1 MRKWLPLTAVCLGA
15 FMLLVDV
22 TIVTVALPDMA
33 ADMHTGF
40 AGLQWVMDV
49 YALALAALLLGAGSL
64 ADRIG
69 RRRVYLAGLGLFA
82 AASLACGLATGPA
95 GLIAFRAVQGIGG
108 AAMFATTMALLS
120 GSYQGRDRAV
130 AFGAWGAVNG
140 AAAAAGPI
148 IGGLLTEH
156 FGWRWIFFINLP
168 VCALAVHVT
177 RKSVTES
184 RDPHAKGL
192 DLPGMAT
199 FTAGA
204 AAVTWAMIR
213 VGENGWGSPTTLGLF
228 GLGAAAFAGFVL
240 VEVRSPRPMLD
251 LSLFRSGTFV
261 AVMAAGLLLSG
272 AAFSYLMYV
281 SLWLQ
286 SAEGLSPVG
295 AGLVLVPLSVAA
307 FLVSAAAGRLLHGAP
322 PRLTIGGGLVLIGAG
337 ALLQAWM
344 LDAGDGWQAL
354 LPGLLV
360 TGAGVGAA
368 TPALAATAMG
378 AVSPTRA
385 GMAGGALNTAR
396 QLGTALGIAVL
407 GAVFHD
413 GLRGG
418 LGEAGRTLAEPLAGG
433 GARQLLDAAPAGA
446 AREALTGLVDA
457 AFASGLRDTFLAS
470 AAMGLA
476 GALAVFLL
484 VRGAPRPAPP
494 APGAPA
500 GAVTGRVAG
509 PSVREPVSGTPAGG
523 GDRPVHTDGDRVA
536 HG

>member
-22 TIVTVALPDMA
+22 TIVTVALPDMS
-33 ADMHTGF
+33 ADMDTGF

-69 RRRVYLAGLGLFA
+69 RRRVYLGGLGLFA

-95 GLIAFRAVQGIGG
+95 ELIAFRTLQGIGG

-120 GSYQGRDRAV
+120 GAYQGRDRGV
-130 AFGAWGAVNG
+130 AFGVWGAVNG

-148 IGGLLTEH
+148 VGGLLTEQ

-168 VCALAVHVT
+168 LCALAVWVT
-177 RKSVTES
+177 LKAVGES

-204 AAVTWAMIR
+204 AAVTYAMIR
-213 VGENGWGSPTTLGLF
+213 VGENGWSSPATPGLLA
-228 GLGAAAFAGFVL
+228 LGAAAFGAFVL
-240 VEVRSPRPMLD
+240 VELRSSRPMLD
-251 LSLFRSGTFV
+251 LSLFRSRTFV

-286 SAEGLSPVG
+286 SAEGMSPVG
-295 AGLVLVPLSVAA
+295 AGLVLVPLSAAA
-307 FLVSAAAGRLLHGAP
+307 FLVSAVAGRLLHGAP
-322 PRLTIGGGLVLIGAG
+322 ARLTIGGGLLLIGVG

-344 LDAGDGWQAL
+344 LDAGDGWSAL
-354 LPGLLV
+354 VPGLLV
-360 TGAGVGAA
+360 TGAGVGTA

-378 AVSPTRA
+378 AVGHARA

-407 GAVFHD
+407 GAVFHA
-413 GLRGG
+413 GLRSG
-418 LGEAGRTLAEPLAGG
+418 LGEAGHGLSAPLASG
-433 GARQLLDAAPAGA
+433 GAGQLLAAAPAGA
-446 AREALTGLVDA
+446 AHETLAGLVDA
-457 AFASGLRDTFLAS
+457 AFASGLRETFLAS
-470 AAMGLA
+470 GAMGLA

-484 VRGAPRPAPP
+484 IRRPAATPPP
-494 APGAPA
+494 AAAAVPPARAAGSPAPA
-500 GAVTGRVAG
+500 
-509 PSVREPVSGTPAGG
+509 PLP
-523 GDRPVHTDGDRVA
+523 
-536 HG
+536 